1 MAALAQSAA
10 VAAISSAP
18 VASGAVATSSSKAQS
33 NSFAFNG
40 LKSAST
46 SLQVAQPSEWS
57 SKTVSNSTR
66 VELHDSFS
74 VPEHL
79 QLLRVWNPY
88 NNKKFETLS
97 YLPPLSDTEIAKQI
111 QYLINNGWIPTIE
124 FDQAG
129 DITRTNGSWPTYYD
143 GRYWTM
149 WKLPMFGCNDPS
161 QVLAEIQQCKTEYPN
176 VYIRVIGFDNVRQVQ
191 CASFIVHKP

>member
-10 VAAISSAP
+10 VAAVSSAP
-18 VASGAVATSSSKAQS
+18 VASGAVATSSTKAQS
-33 NSFAFNG
+33 NSFAFTG

-46 SLQVAQPSEWS
+46 SLQVAQPSDWS

-66 VELHDSFS
+66 VECMK
-74 VPEHL
+74 
-79 QLLRVWNPY
+79 VWNPY

-97 YLPPLSDTEIAKQI
+97 YLPQLTDVQIAKQI

-124 FDQAG
+124 FDEEG
-129 DITRTNGSWPTYYD
+129 YISRTNGSWPGYYD
-143 GRYWTM
+143 GRYWVM

-161 QVLAEIQQCKTEYPN
+161 QVLSEIQQCKTEYPN
-176 VYIRVIGFDNVRQVQ
+176 AFIRVIGFDNTRQVQ
-191 CASFIVHKP
+191 CASFIVAKP